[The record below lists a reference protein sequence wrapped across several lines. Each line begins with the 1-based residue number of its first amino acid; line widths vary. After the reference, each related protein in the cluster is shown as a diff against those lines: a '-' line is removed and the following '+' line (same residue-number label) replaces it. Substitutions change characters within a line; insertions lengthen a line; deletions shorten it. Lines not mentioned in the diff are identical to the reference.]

1 MNSDITLDK
10 ESSIGEDR
18 DPVRVIMEV
27 IVNEN
32 LSHEEKAN
40 LIRCARNK
48 FKSRRRIAFIALS
61 ALILSITLL
70 FVAAVSDGVAGTTI
84 LATIHES
91 QALFAGMEG
100 VLTVIIAAYFKPKSI
115 NCE

>member
-1 MNSDITLDK
+1 MSSDVILDK
-10 ESSIGEDR
+10 VSSIGEDR

-40 LIRCARNK
+40 LIRCARVK
-48 FKSRRRIAFIALS
+48 FKTRRRIAFIALS
-61 ALILSITLL
+61 ALILSLMLL

-91 QALFAGMEG
+91 QNLLAGMEG
-100 VLTVIIAAYFKPKSI
+100 ILTVIIAAYFKPKSI